1 SIDIL
6 NNGNPDD
13 MLRNPMADDSRYL
26 INLSVNARLSANWRL
41 YSQVESSF
49 AGKLKHDYNGQ
60 IGVRYQF

>member
-1 SIDIL
+1 
-6 NNGNPDD
+6 